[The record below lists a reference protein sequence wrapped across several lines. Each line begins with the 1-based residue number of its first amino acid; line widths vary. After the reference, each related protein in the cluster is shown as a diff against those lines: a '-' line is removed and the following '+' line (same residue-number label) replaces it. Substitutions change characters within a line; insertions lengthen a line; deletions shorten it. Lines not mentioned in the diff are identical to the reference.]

1 MKISVLLSLFIK
13 ENPVYFDRSL
23 TSIWDDQTRKPDEIV
38 LVKDGPLT
46 VELESIIIKWKE
58 KLGEKFVVVS
68 LRENRGLAIAL
79 NEGVKHCA
87 GEYIA
92 RMDTDDISMPDR
104 FFLQEKYLEIHP
116 EVALLGGG
124 MYEMNEN
131 EEIIA
136 ERKMPISYDDIK
148 RAFPK
153 TNPFVHPAVII
164 NRKVFDSGLF
174 YNERCR
180 RNQDIEFWFRI
191 VAAGFEVAN
200 ISDLILKFRKTPMM
214 YTKRRKSANLEFKLF
229 INGIYSLYGLF
240 SWRYIYPI
248 LHYLF
253 RFLPAKFSL
262 WIYSKIVVKYWK

>member
-1 MKISVLLSLFIK
+1 MKISVLLSLFAK

-23 TSIWDDQTRKPDEIV
+23 TSIWDEQTRKPNEIV

-46 VELESIIIKWKE
+46 KELDSIIIKWKGR
-58 KLGEKFVVVS
+58 LGDKFVVIS
-68 LRENRGLAIAL
+68 LEVNRGLATAL
-79 NEGVKHCA
+79 NEGVKYCS
-87 GEYIA
+87 GDYIA

-116 EVALLGGG
+116 DVVLLGGA
-124 MYEMNEN
+124 MYEINED

-136 ERKMPISYDDIK
+136 ERKMPITYEEIK

-164 NRKVFDSGLF
+164 SRKVFDSGLS
-174 YNERCR
+174 YNGRCR
-180 RNQDIEFWFRI
+180 RNQDIELWFRI
-191 VAAGFEVAN
+191 VSAGFEVAN
-200 ISDLILKFRKTPMM
+200 IPDLILKFRKPSVM
-214 YTKRRKSANLEFKLF
+214 YTKRRKSANSEFKLF
-229 INGIYSLYGLF
+229 IIGIYSLYGLF

-253 RFLPAKFSL
+253 RFLPPKISL
-262 WIYSKIVVKYWK
+262 WIYRKIIIKYWK